1 MIEAYDFRDMIAYKE
16 DVMDSALFGIAVFTG
31 PLLLRALEL
40 VTLVV
45 WFTL

>member
-1 MIEAYDFRDMIAYKE
+1 MIEAYDFRDMIVYKE
-16 DVMDSALFGIAVFTG
+16 DVMDCALFGMAAITG

-40 VTLVV
+40 VSLAV